1 MVAFLRMIMEMERGL
16 ECWSTT
22 DVKSWAY
29 DALGSD
35 IADLF
40 EKEEI
45 TGECLS
51 EIR

>member
-1 MVAFLRMIMEMERGL
+1 MIMERSL
-16 ECWSTT
+16 EFWSTH
-22 DVKSWAY
+22 DVKSWAT
-29 DALGSD
+29 DALGND

-51 EIR
+51 EIRFVVFVR

>member
-1 MVAFLRMIMEMERGL
+1 MEMERGL

>member
-1 MVAFLRMIMEMERGL
+1 MERGL
-16 ECWSTT
+16 EYWSIC
-22 DVKSWAY
+22 DVKSWASE
-29 DALGSD
+29 ALGAE
-35 IADLF
+35 IAELF